1 VRRRTVSGAAPGIDL
16 DDDTTGA
23 AVAAP
28 PPVRERER
36 MQTDFDFELPRG
48 YVDDSGTV
56 HRRGSMRLATAR
68 DELLPLIDLRVKEN
82 PAYLTVVL
90 LGLVITR
97 IGTVTAVRQRP
108 RVPAGLLPADQRR
121 GPHPGRGDLPGLRL
135 VLRGGPRRQ
144 PPGGIVTYG
153 ADRIYEEAA
162 YVAYHFH
169 WSHDQILDLTHA
181 ERARWVSEIARIN
194 TRVNEG

>member
-1 VRRRTVSGAAPGIDL
+1 MRRRTVSGAAPGIDL

-97 IGTVTAVRQRP
+97 IGTVTDVH
-108 RVPAGLLPADQRR
+108 AGLVERLFAS
-121 GPHPGRGDLPGLRL
+121 DLAFLQDFYR
-135 VLRGGPRRQ
+135 
-144 PPGGIVTYG
+144 
-153 ADRIYEEAA
+153 
-162 YVAYHFH
+162 
-169 WSHDQILDLTHA
+169 
-181 ERARWVSEIARIN
+181 RIN
-194 TRVNEG
+194 AEGHTRAEVTCPACDSSFEVDLAGSRLGES